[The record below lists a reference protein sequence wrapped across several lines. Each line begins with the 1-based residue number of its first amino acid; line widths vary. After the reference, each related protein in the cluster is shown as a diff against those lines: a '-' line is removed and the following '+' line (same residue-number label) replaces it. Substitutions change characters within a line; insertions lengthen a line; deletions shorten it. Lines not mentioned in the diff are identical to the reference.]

1 MFGPSSKLAVSSS
14 QILSHEN
21 IWEAEVWP
29 PMAALGEKG
38 VGGASNR
45 LPV

>member
-14 QILSHEN
+14 QILSHAN
-21 IWEAEVWP
+21 IWEAEVSP
-29 PMAALGEKG
+29 PMAALDDKG
-38 VGGASNR
+38 VGGASNS